1 MDELKKIITENR
13 VLFDM
18 SEPTLGHFDKFQAL
32 LAQQEKGKKSF
43 AWSTL
48 LKVASVSILIILS
61 SLYIGEHVF
70 NMGKSIAFNENKEY
84 KEAKDY
90 YVVQVN
96 NQINHIENM
105 QDLMSTEQKER
116 LISEMTNMDNLAKK
130 LQKDM
135 NAMPNDPRI
144 IEAMLRHYQMKMDIL
159 NRIITDLENV
169 QQLNSENYESIEI

>member
-13 VLFDM
+13 ALFDV
-18 SEPTLGHFDKFQAL
+18 SDPSSGHFNIFEAL
-32 LAQQEKGKKSF
+32 LAQQEVKKRSF

-70 NMGKSIAFNENKEY
+70 HMGKSIAYNENKEY

-90 YVVQVN
+90 YMVQVN
-96 NQINHIENM
+96 NQISQIENM
-105 QDLMSTEQKER
+105 QDLMTLEQKES
-116 LISEMTNMDNLAKK
+116 LISELTNVDNLAKK

-144 IEAMLRHYQMKMDIL
+144 IEAMLRHYQMKMGIL

-169 QQLNSENYESIEI
+169 QQLNPRNYESVEI

>member
-1 MDELKKIITENR
+1 MDELKKIISENR
-13 VLFDM
+13 ALFDV
-18 SEPTLGHFDKFQAL
+18 SEPSSGHFNKFEAL
-32 LAQQEKGKKSF
+32 LAQQEVEKKGF
-43 AWSTL
+43 AWTTL

-70 NMGKSIAFNENKEY
+70 HMGKNIAYNENKEY

-90 YVVQVN
+90 YVVQVS
-96 NQINHIENM
+96 NQINQIENM
-105 QDLMSTEQKER
+105 QDFMTTAQKES
-116 LISEMTNMDNLAKK
+116 LFSEMTNMDNLAKK

-159 NRIITDLENV
+159 NRIITDLQNV
-169 QQLNSENYESIEI
+169 QQLNPGNYESVEI